1 MNITLCVDE
10 AIVMRMRKIAIDKNT
25 TLDAMVREY
34 LISVVESHA
43 EGRKEQADGIHRT
56 PRA

>member
-34 LISVVESHA
+34 LISAVESHA
-43 EGRKEQADGIHRT
+43 EGRKEQADSVHRT